1 MFEALFRRGP
11 VQFTARIQPA
21 EVAFRSSS
29 KETLLQS
36 ALNQGIAFPHNC
48 RAGGCGACKCR
59 LVEGKVKELTD
70 KSYLLSA
77 EELRDNYILACQ
89 SIPKSDVL
97 LAVDLNSGCP
107 QHPLVECQATIQSL
121 DQLTHDI
128 LHIKLGIERPLAYTC
143 GQYAEV
149 VLPAQADGIAGSTRS
164 YSFAASPGPDGET
177 NHLEFFIRKV
187 PGGAFTEWL
196 FAHAK
201 PGMALE
207 LRGPY
212 GDFYLRPGSDPIVC
226 IAGGSGLAPIKA
238 LLELEQQT
246 ATKGRDVVVFFGA
259 RSQNDLYGIDDLTRL
274 GKQWPGRF
282 DVIPV
287 LSNEPENSN
296 WQGRRGFIHEH
307 VSGDL
312 GERLARHHAYLCGP
326 PLMIDACVEVLTQS
340 GIDKAHIHFD
350 KFLDQSHLNATAGP
364 TGNCDGL

>member
-11 VQFTARIQPA
+11 VQFTARIQAA

-77 EELRDNYILACQ
+77 DELRDNYILACQ

-97 LAVDLNSGCP
+97 LAVDLNSGQP
-107 QHPLVECQATIQSL
+107 QHPLVECQGTILSL

-128 LHIKLGIERPLAYTC
+128 LHVKLGIDQPLAYTC
-143 GQYAEV
+143 GQYAEFV
-149 VLPAQADGIAGSTRS
+149 VPAQANATAGSTRS
-164 YSFAASPGPDGET
+164 YSFAASPGSGNET

-196 FAHAK
+196 FAHAI

-246 ATKGRDVVVFFGA
+246 ASKGRDVVLFFGA
-259 RSQNDLYGIDDLTRL
+259 RTQDDLYGITELKRL
-274 GKQWPGRF
+274 GSQWPGRF
-282 DVIPV
+282 DLIPV
-287 LSNEPENSN
+287 LSNELESSD

-307 VSGDL
+307 ISTDL
-312 GERLARHHAYLCGP
+312 GAQLAQHHAYLCGP
-326 PLMIDACVEVLTQS
+326 PLMIDACVEVLTKG
-340 GIDKAHIHFD
+340 GIDTTHIHFD
-350 KFLDQSHLNATAGP
+350 KFLDQSHLNASTVA
-364 TGNCDGL
+364 